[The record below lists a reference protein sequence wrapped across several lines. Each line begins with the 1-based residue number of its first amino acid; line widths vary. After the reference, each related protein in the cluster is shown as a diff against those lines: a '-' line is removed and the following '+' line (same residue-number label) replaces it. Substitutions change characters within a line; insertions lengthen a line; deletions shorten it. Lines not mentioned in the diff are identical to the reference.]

1 MFANF
6 CRGWHHCRCRPCPP
20 PPPCNYLKKKNL
32 RKWLSVGNLL
42 RVERPFCTVLEIE
55 ATMQHQCPWSMFF
68 TTHQKPTYTFI
79 IEPLFLSKLQ
89 SAQFCWK
96 TRSTKW
102 WWFFVLQRQVCI
114 PSTHRL
120 QGGRKIRS
128 TVLLKTMCGK
138 NKKGKNSD
146 PKHVFRVGIY
156 KVIIFESSI
165 LSKQRMNLWHFA

>member
-1 MFANF
+1 MARLRSLPEAPACNFLPFPQMFANF
-6 CRGWHHCRCRPCPP
+6 CRGWHHCRCRPCP

-114 PSTHRL
+114 SKHNTDCKAE
-120 QGGRKIRS
+120 GR
-128 TVLLKTMCGK
+128 
-138 NKKGKNSD
+138 
-146 PKHVFRVGIY
+146 
-156 KVIIFESSI
+156 
-165 LSKQRMNLWHFA
+165 